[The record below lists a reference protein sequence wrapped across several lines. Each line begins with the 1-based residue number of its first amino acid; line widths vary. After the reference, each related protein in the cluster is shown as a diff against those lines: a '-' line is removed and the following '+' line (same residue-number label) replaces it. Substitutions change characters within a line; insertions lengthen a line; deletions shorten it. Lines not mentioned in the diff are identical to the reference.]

1 MKIYVWTAKA
11 EARAR
16 KKGLEERKEGNR
28 AYYGDE
34 QLTAGSVAQ
43 AWLEKGYVEEIEKDE
58 EDL

>member
-1 MKIYVWTAKA
+1 MKIYFWTAKA

-43 AWLEKGYVEEIEKDE
+43 AWLEKGYVEEIEQDE
-58 EDL
+58 ED